1 MRNIFQMNRRGVL
14 KGLGGFLSI
23 SRNEVQSL
31 SIPEILNSNWRR
43 LNLLYLYS
51 QRPCPQRR
59 QIVISVHFNDTGLEC
74 QESMSKTIVRYLRL
88 GTVVAAE
95 MGVIRYITAA
105 FRTPFDSVNT
115 KSLTP
120 LRINGKGAVKKLVN
134 FRRFVDFRWGHW
146 VRRHIRGGKEHKS
159 PPFQSDQ
166 DIFLK
171 REILSKATFNFFR
184 PLTLSRLK
192 FRFLS
197 HLSSTFGSRPDKFI
211 DAGLNLLI
219 GFASRNG
226 EDLFLEFV
234 PLENHL
240 LSAIQ
245 FNLLS
250 SNDLI
255 VPLPLADLC
264 HS

>member
-1 MRNIFQMNRRGVL
+1 MED
-14 KGLGGFLSI
+14 SI
-23 SRNEVQSL
+23 SGIRRASF
-31 SIPEILNSNWRR
+31 PEAEYYCR
-43 LNLLYLYS
+43 S
-51 QRPCPQRR
+51 QNRIRG
-59 QIVISVHFNDTGLEC
+59 ST
-74 QESMSKTIVRYLRL
+74 KAIVRYLRL

-134 FRRFVDFRWGHW
+134 FRRFVGFRWGHW

-240 LSAIQ
+240 LSS
-245 FNLLS
+245 FPVR
-250 SNDLI
+250 SNSIWCLRTT
-255 VPLPLADLC
+255 
-264 HS
+264 